1 MIFSPTSHVLDA
13 GPCCHEPRLQTQIKP
28 DKPPNADAVALYW
41 KEFTMTKFDQAWVDA
56 ETAKREWMTE
66 NSLYKEEEEHASCG
80 VGLVVSI
87 DGKPSRKVVE
97 NGIAALKAIWHRGAV
112 DADGKTGDGA
122 GIHVQIPVEF
132 FYDQIRR
139 TGHEPDMTK
148 MIAVGQVFLPR
159 TDYGAQETCRTI
171 VESEVLRMGYYIYG
185 WRHVPVDVA
194 CLGEK
199 ANATRPEIEQ
209 ILISNSKGVD
219 EETFERELYVIRRRI
234 EKAAT
239 AAGVQGLYLCSLSCR
254 SIIYKGMMLAEQ
266 VAEFYPDLMDE
277 RFESAF
283 ALYHQRY
290 STNTFP
296 QWWLA
301 QPFRMLAHNGEINTL
316 KGNLNWMKSH
326 EIRMASGAFGDM
338 AEDIKP
344 IVAQGS
350 SDSAALDS
358 VFEVLVRAGRS
369 APMAKTMMV
378 PESWSKQAIELPQSW
393 RDMYSYCNSVLE
405 PWDGPAALAMTDGR
419 WVCAGL
425 DRNGLR
431 PMRYVV
437 TGDGLLIAGS
447 ETGMVPVDEANVVE
461 KGALGPGQLLAVDMQ
476 EGKLYH
482 DTEMKDKLA
491 AAQPFG
497 DWVGKINELDDKLAV
512 VTEKPMFTGAELRK
526 RQIAAGYSIEE
537 LEQILAPMAEDAKE
551 ALASM
556 GDDTPSA
563 VLSEKY
569 RPLSHFFRQA
579 FSQVTNPPIDSLREF
594 RVMSLKTRFGN
605 LKNVLDEDS
614 SQTEILV
621 LDSPFV
627 GNAQF
632 DELIANFNAPLAEI
646 DCTFDAG
653 AGPDDLRKGLTRIR
667 AEAEDAVRSG
677 AGHIILTDQ
686 HQSIDR
692 VAMPMILATS
702 AVHSWLTRKG
712 LRTFCSLNVR
722 SAECVDP
729 HYFAVLI
736 GCGATVVNAYLAE
749 DSLADRIERGLL
761 ECTLT
766 EAIQRYRNAIDQG
779 LLKIMAKMG
788 ISVISSYRGGLNFE
802 AVGLSRAMVAEYFP
816 GMQSRISGIGTT
828 GIQRKSESVHAKG
841 WRGGSDVLPIGGF
854 YKARRSGEKH
864 AWEAQTMHM
873 LQAACNTAN
882 YEMWK
887 QFSAAM
893 RANPPIHLR
902 DLLDIKEMGK
912 AIPIEEVESITS
924 IRKRFVTPGMSLGA
938 LSPEA
943 HKTLNVAMNRI
954 GAKSDSGE
962 GGEDPAHFVPEANGD
977 NPSAK
982 IKQVASGRFGVTA
995 EYLNHCEELEIKVA
1009 QGAKPGEGG
1018 QLPGMKVTDLI
1029 ARLRH
1034 STKGVTLISPPP
1046 HHDIYSIEDL
1056 AQLIYDLKQINP
1068 RCKVTVKLVASSGVG
1083 TIAAGVAKA
1092 KADVI
1097 LISGHNGGTGASPA
1111 TSIKYAGLPW
1121 EMGLTEAHQVLAM
1134 NNLRERVTLRTD
1146 GGLRTGRDIVMAAM
1160 MGAEEYGIGT
1170 AALIAM
1176 GCIMVRQCQSNT
1188 CPVGVCTQDEELR
1201 DKFTGNADKV
1211 VNLITFYAT
1220 EVREILASIGARSM
1234 DDVIGRADL
1243 LSQVSR
1249 GSAHLDDLDLNP
1261 LLITVD
1267 GADRIVY
1274 DRNKARNFVPDT
1286 LDAEIVKDAA
1296 RFLND
1301 GEKMQLQYAV
1311 QNTLR
1316 TIGTRTSS
1324 HIVQNFGMNNTLQAD
1339 HLTVKLS
1346 GSAGQSLGAFA
1357 APGLKLE
1364 VSGDANDY
1372 VGKGLSG
1379 GTIVVRP
1386 PMNSPLVAADNT
1398 IIGNTVLYGATAG
1411 YLFAAGRAGER
1422 FGVRNSGAKVV
1433 IEGCGACGC
1442 EYMTGGVAVIL
1453 GSIGANFGAGMTGGM
1468 AYLYDPD
1475 GVADS
1480 RMNHETLA
1488 TCPIGDAHWEGQL
1501 KELIERHLAETG
1513 SVKAADILQHWDV
1526 ELANFV
1532 QICPKEMLAHLPA
1545 PLGVEDKAVPAE

>member
-1 MIFSPTSHVLDA
+1 
-13 GPCCHEPRLQTQIKP
+13 
-28 DKPPNADAVALYW
+28 
-41 KEFTMTKFDQAWVDA
+41 MTKYDADWVHA
-56 ETAKREWMTE
+56 EEAKRKWMSE
-66 NSLYKEEEEHASCG
+66 NGLYHESDEHSSCG
-80 VGLVVSI
+80 VGLVVNL
-87 DGKPSRKVVE
+87 DGKPSRRVVE
-97 NGIAALKAIWHRGAV
+97 AGITALKAIWHRGAV

-122 GIHVQIPVEF
+122 GIHVQIPVPF
-132 FYDQIRR
+132 FYDQVLR
-139 TGHEPDMTK
+139 TGHTPRKNEM
-148 MIAVGQVFLPR
+148 MAVGQVFLPR
-159 TDYGAQETCRTI
+159 TDFGAQEACRTI
-171 VESEVLRMGYYIYG
+171 VETEVLRMGHYIYG
-185 WRHVPVDVA
+185 WRHVPVNVE

-209 ILISNSKGVD
+209 IIISNAKGVD

-234 EKAAT
+234 EKAAA
-239 AAGVQGLYLCSLSCR
+239 AAGITQLYIASLSCR

-266 VAEFYPDLMDE
+266 VSEFYPDLQDE

-283 ALYHQRY
+283 AIYHQRY

-316 KGNLNWMKSH
+316 KGNVNWMKSH

-344 IVAQGS
+344 IVPNGS
-350 SDSAALDS
+350 SDSAALDA
-358 VFEVLVRAGRS
+358 VFEVLVRAGRN
-369 APMAKTMMV
+369 APMAKTMLV
-378 PESWSKQAIELPQSW
+378 PESWSKQAVELPQAW
-393 RDMYSYCNSVLE
+393 RDMYSYCNSVME

-419 WVCAGL
+419 WVCGGL

-437 TGDGLLIAGS
+437 TGDGMLIAGS
-447 ETGMVPVDEANVVE
+447 EIGMVPTDEATARE
-461 KGALGPGQLLAVDMQ
+461 KGALGPGQMIAVDMKD
-476 EGKLYH
+476 GKLYH
-482 DTEMKDKLA
+482 DVEIKDRLA

-497 DWVGKINELDDKLAV
+497 EWVGKITELDEPLAAV
-512 VTEKPMFTGAELRK
+512 SEKPLFEGAELRR
-526 RQIAAGYSIEE
+526 RQIAAGYTVEE

-551 ALASM
+551 TLASM

-563 VLSEKY
+563 VLSKKY
-569 RPLSHFFRQA
+569 RPLSHYFRQN

-632 DELIANFNAPLAEI
+632 DELKNHFNAPCTEI
-646 DCTFDAG
+646 DCTFAAG
-653 AGPDDLRKGLTRIR
+653 EGALREGLARIR

-677 AGHIILTDQ
+677 SGHLILTDE
-686 HQSIDR
+686 HSGPGR

-702 AVHSWLTRKG
+702 AVHSHLTRKG

-722 SAECVDP
+722 SAECIDP

-736 GCGATVVNAYLAE
+736 GAGATIVNAYLAE
-749 DSLADRIERGLL
+749 DSLADRINRGLL
-761 ECTLT
+761 DMTLT
-766 EAIQRYRNAIDQG
+766 EAVARYREAIDQG
-779 LLKIMAKMG
+779 LLKIMSKMG

-802 AVGLSRAMVAEYFP
+802 AVGLSRAMCAEYFP
-816 GMQSRISGIGTT
+816 GMISRISGIGVS
-828 GIQRKSESVHAKG
+828 GIQHKAEQIHALAFE
-841 WRGGSDVLPIGGF
+841 RGQDVLPIGGF
-854 YKARRSGEKH
+854 YKARKSGETH
-864 AWEAQTMHM
+864 AWGAQTMHLM
-873 LQAACNTAN
+873 QAACDRAS

-887 QFSAAM
+887 QYSNAM
-893 RANPPIHLR
+893 QSNPPIHLR
-902 DLLDIKEMGK
+902 DLLAIKPLGK
-912 AIPIEEVESITS
+912 ALPIEEVESITS

-962 GGEDPAHFVPEANGD
+962 GGEDPAHFVPEPNGD

-1092 KADVI
+1092 EADVI

-1134 NNLRERVTLRTD
+1134 NNLRERITLRTD

-1160 MGAEEYGIGT
+1160 LGAEEYGIGT

-1188 CPVGVCTQDEELR
+1188 CPVGVCTQDESLR
-1201 DKFTGNADKV
+1201 AKFTGNADKV
-1211 VNLITFYAT
+1211 VNLITFYAQ
-1220 EVREILASIGARSM
+1220 EVREILAEIGARSL
-1234 DDVIGRADL
+1234 DEVIGRADL

-1249 GSAHLDDLDLNP
+1249 GSDHLDDLDLNP
-1261 LLITVD
+1261 LLIRVD
-1267 GADRIVY
+1267 GSDDIVY
-1274 DRNKARNFVPDT
+1274 DRNKPRNEVRDT
-1286 LDAEIVKDAA
+1286 LDAEIVRDAQ
-1296 RFLND
+1296 RFLED
-1301 GEKMQLQYAV
+1301 GEKMQLSYAV
-1311 QNTLR
+1311 MNTHR
-1316 TIGTRTSS
+1316 TVGTRVSS
-1324 HIVQNFGMNNTLQAD
+1324 HIVQKFGMRNALQPN
-1339 HLTVKLS
+1339 HLHVKLT

-1357 APGLKLE
+1357 APGLKIE

-1379 GTIVVRP
+1379 GLIVVRP
-1386 PMNSPLVAADNT
+1386 PLVSPLTAAENT
-1398 IIGNTVLYGATAG
+1398 IIGNTVLYGATDG
-1411 YLFAAGRAGER
+1411 HLFAAGRAGER
-1422 FGVRNSGAKVV
+1422 FAVRNSGAKVV
-1433 IEGCGACGC
+1433 IEGCGSNGC

-1453 GSIGANFGAGMTGGM
+1453 GGIGANFGAGMTGGM
-1468 AYLYDPD
+1468 AYIYDPE
-1475 GVADS
+1475 GTA
-1480 RMNHETLA
+1480 RQMMNMESLV
-1488 TCPIGDAHWEGQL
+1488 TCPVSVTAWEDQL
-1501 KELIERHLAETG
+1501 KGLIQRHVEETASRKG
-1513 SVKAADILQHWDV
+1513 KDILQNWDL
-1526 ELANFV
+1526 EKDNFV
-1532 QICPKEMLAHLPA
+1532 QVCPKEMLDKISH
-1545 PLGVEDKAVPAE
+1545 PLGIEGDLAVPAE

>member
-1 MIFSPTSHVLDA
+1 M
-13 GPCCHEPRLQTQIKP
+13 TQY
-28 DKPPNADAVALYW
+28 DENWVA
-41 KEFTMTKFDQAWVDA
+41 A
-56 ETAKREWMTE
+56 EEAKRQWMAE
-66 NSLYKEEEEHASCG
+66 NSLYRSEDEHASCG

-97 NGIAALKAIWHRGAV
+97 NGIKALKAVWHRGAV

-122 GIHVQIPVEF
+122 GIHVQIPVPF

-139 TGHEPDMTK
+139 TGHEPRKDEL
-148 MIAVGQVFLPR
+148 IAVGQVFLPR
-159 TDYGAQETCRTI
+159 TDFGAQERCRTI
-171 VESEVLRMGYYIYG
+171 VETEVLRMGYYIYG
-185 WRHVPVDVA
+185 WRHVPVEVD
-194 CLGEK
+194 CLGDK

-234 EKAAT
+234 EKAAS
-239 AAGVQGLYLCSLSCR
+239 AAGISGLYLASLSCR

-266 VAEFYPDLMDE
+266 VAVFYPDLMDT

-316 KGNLNWMKSH
+316 KGNVNWMKSH

-344 IVAQGS
+344 IIPGGS
-350 SDSAALDS
+350 SDSAALDA
-358 VFEVLVRAGRS
+358 VFEVLVRAGRN
-369 APMAKTMMV
+369 APMAKTMLV
-378 PESWSKQAIELPQSW
+378 PESWSKQAKELPQAW
-393 RDMYSYCNSVLE
+393 LDMYSYCNSVME

-431 PMRYVV
+431 PMRYVI

-447 ETGMVPVDEANVVE
+447 EIGMVPTDESTVRE
-461 KGALGPGQLLAVDMQ
+461 KGALGPGQLLAVDMA

-482 DTEMKDKLA
+482 DTAIKDKLA
-491 AAQPFG
+491 ASQPFG
-497 DWVGKINELDDKLAV
+497 EWVGKINELDEALSKV
-512 VTEKPMFTGAELRK
+512 EEKPIFTGDELRI
-526 RQIAAGYSIEE
+526 RQIAAGYTIEE
-537 LEQILAPMAEDAKE
+537 LEQILAPMVEDAKE
-551 ALASM
+551 SLASM

-563 VLSEKY
+563 VLSKKY
-569 RPLSHFFRQA
+569 RPLSHYFRQN

-605 LKNVLDEDS
+605 LKNVLDENG
-614 SQTEILV
+614 SQTEIFV

-627 GNAQF
+627 ANAQWA
-632 DELIANFNAPLAEI
+632 EMVKQFNADMVEI
-646 DCTFDAG
+646 DCTFPANGG
-653 AGPDDLRKGLTRIR
+653 ANALQVGLERIR
-667 AEAEDAVRSG
+667 SEAEDAVRSG
-677 AGHIILTDQ
+677 AGHIVLTD
-686 HQSIDR
+686 HMSNADR
-692 VAMPMILATS
+692 AAMPMILATS
-702 AVHSWLTRKG
+702 AVHSHLTRRG

-722 SAECVDP
+722 SAECIDP

-749 DSLADRIERGLL
+749 DSIADRIQRGLL
-761 ECTLT
+761 QGPLT
-766 EAIQRYRNAIDQG
+766 EAVRRYREAIDQG

-788 ISVISSYRGGLNFE
+788 ISVVSSYRGGLNFE
-802 AVGLSRAMVAEYFP
+802 AVGLSRAMCAEYFP
-816 GMQSRISGIGTT
+816 GLMSRISGIGLI
-828 GIQRKSESVHAKG
+828 GIQKKAVDIHTKG
-841 WRGGSDVLPIGGF
+841 WTSGGVMPIGGF
-854 YKARRSGEKH
+854 YKSRKSGETH

-873 LQAACNTAN
+873 MQAACNKAS
-882 YEMWK
+882 YDLWK
-887 QFSAAM
+887 QYSQRM
-893 RANPPIHLR
+893 QANPPIHLR
-902 DLLDIKEMGK
+902 DLLAIKPLAK
-912 AIPIEEVESITS
+912 AIPLEEVESITS

-962 GGEDPAHFVPEANGD
+962 GGEDPAHFHPEPNGD

-995 EYLNHCEELEIKVA
+995 EYLNQCEELEIKVA

-1068 RCKVTVKLVASSGVG
+1068 RCKVTVKLVAASGVG

-1092 KADVI
+1092 EADVI

-1111 TSIKYAGLPW
+1111 TSIKFAGLPW

-1134 NNLRERVTLRTD
+1134 NNLRDRITLRTD

-1188 CPVGVCTQDEELR
+1188 CPVGVCTQDQALR
-1201 DKFTGNADKV
+1201 DQFTGNADKV
-1211 VNLITFYAT
+1211 VNLITFYAQ
-1220 EVREILASIGARSM
+1220 EVREILASIGARSL
-1234 DDVIGRADL
+1234 DEVIGRADL

-1249 GSAHLDDLDLNP
+1249 GSDHLDDLDLNP

-1267 GADRIVY
+1267 GAHKIKYNRDR
-1274 DRNKARNFVPDT
+1274 DRNAVPDT
-1286 LDAEIVKDAA
+1286 LDAEIVRDAA

-1301 GEKMQLQYAV
+1301 GEKMQLSYAV
-1311 QNTLR
+1311 QNTHR
-1316 TIGTRTSS
+1316 TVGTRTSS
-1324 HIVQNFGMNNTLQAD
+1324 HIVRNFGMRNSLQPD
-1339 HLTVKLS
+1339 HLTVKLT

-1357 APGLKLE
+1357 APGLKIE

-1379 GTIVVRP
+1379 GMIVVRP
-1386 PMNSPLVAADNT
+1386 PMVSPLVAAENT
-1398 IIGNTVLYGATAG
+1398 IIGNTVLYGATDG
-1411 YLFAAGRAGER
+1411 HLFAAGRAGER
-1422 FGVRNSGAKVV
+1422 FAVRNSGAKVV
-1433 IEGCGACGC
+1433 VEGCGSNGC

-1468 AYLYDPD
+1468 AYLYDPQGQSGD
-1475 GVADS
+1475 M
-1480 RMNHETLA
+1480 MNMESIITV
-1488 TCPIGDAHWEGQL
+1488 PVSVAHWENQL
-1501 KELIERHLAETG
+1501 KSLIETHVAETG
-1513 SVKAADILQHWDV
+1513 SQLATEILRDWDR
-1526 ELANFV
+1526 EKSNFV
-1532 QICPKEMLAHLPA
+1532 QVCPIEML
-1545 PLGVEDKAVPAE
+1545 DKLEHPVTLEQDAVPAE

>member
-1 MIFSPTSHVLDA
+1 MD
-13 GPCCHEPRLQTQIKP
+13 
-28 DKPPNADAVALYW
+28 W
-41 KEFTMTKFDQAWVDA
+41 QAREEARRAWMA
-56 ETAKREWMTE
+56 EH
-66 NSLYKEEEEHASCG
+66 SLYRTEDEHSSCG
-80 VGLVVSI
+80 VGLVVNI
-87 DGKPSRKVVE
+87 DGKASRKVVE
-97 NGIAALKAIWHRGAV
+97 AGISALKAVWHRGAV

-122 GIHVQIPVEF
+122 GIHVQIPVRF
-132 FYDQIRR
+132 FYDQVRR
-139 TGHEPDMTK
+139 TGHEPDQNK
-148 MIAVGQVFLPR
+148 LIAVGQAFLPR
-159 TDYGAQETCRTI
+159 TNFAQQEACRTI
-171 VESEVLRMGYYIYG
+171 VESEVLRMGHYIYG
-185 WRHVPVDVA
+185 WRHVPVNTSV
-194 CLGEK
+194 LGEK

-209 ILISNSKGVD
+209 ILIRCEKD
-219 EETFERELYVIRRRI
+219 IDQEQFERELYIIRRRI
-234 EKAAT
+234 EKAAI
-239 AAGVQGLYLCSLSCR
+239 AAQIAGLYFASLSCR

-266 VAEFYPDLMDE
+266 VAEFYPDLKDD

-283 ALYHQRY
+283 AIYHQRY

-316 KGNLNWMKSH
+316 KGNSNWMKSH
-326 EIRMASGAFGDM
+326 EIRMASNTFGDR

-344 IVAQGS
+344 IIPAGS
-350 SDSAALDS
+350 SDSAALDA
-358 VFEVLVRAGRS
+358 VFEVMVRSGRS
-369 APMAKTMMV
+369 APMTKTMLV
-378 PESWSKQAIELPQSW
+378 PEAWSKATTDMPKAW
-393 RDMYSYCNSVLE
+393 ADMYAYCNAVME

-419 WVCAGL
+419 WVCGGL

-437 TGDGLLIAGS
+437 TSDNLLIA
-447 ETGMVPVDEANVVE
+447 VNEADVRE
-461 KGALGPGQLLAVDMQ
+461 KGALGPGQMIAVDMKD
-476 EGKLYH
+476 GRLYH
-482 DTEMKDKLA
+482 DRAIKDRLA
-491 AAQPFG
+491 NSQPFG
-497 DWVGKINELDDKLAV
+497 EWIEKVVQLNDIMRDLPEKLSFSG
-512 VTEKPMFTGAELRK
+512 EELRR
-526 RQIAAGYSIEE
+526 RQIAAGYTVEEIETM
-537 LEQILAPMAEDAKE
+537 LAPMAEDGKE

-556 GDDTPSA
+556 GDDTPPA
-563 VLSEKY
+563 VLSGQY
-569 RPLSHFFRQA
+569 RPMSHFFRQN
-579 FSQVTNPPIDSLREF
+579 FSQVTNPPIDSLRET

-605 LKNVLDEDS
+605 LKNVLDES
-614 SQTEILV
+614 SAQAEILV
-621 LDSPFV
+621 LESPFV
-627 GNAQF
+627 
-632 DELIANFNAPLAEI
+632 ANNEFGEMTRMFGDAVTQI
-646 DCTFDAG
+646 DCTFADG
-653 AGPDDLRKGLTRIR
+653 AGPEAMGEALARIR

-677 AGHIILTDQ
+677 AGHLVLTDER
-686 HQSIDR
+686 IGPDR
-692 VAMPMILATS
+692 IGLPMILATS

-722 SAECVDP
+722 SAECIDP

-736 GCGATVVNAYLAE
+736 GCGATTVNPYLAQDTIAE
-749 DSLADRIERGLL
+749 RIERGLL
-761 ECTLT
+761 TGSL
-766 EAIQRYRNAIDQG
+766 IDNMRNYRDAIDAG

-788 ISVISSYRGGLNFE
+788 ISVLSSYRGGLNFE

-816 GMQSRISGIGTT
+816 GMQSRISGIGLH
-828 GIQRKSESVHAKG
+828 GLQAKLEDVHQKG
-841 WRGGSDVLPIGGF
+841 FHSPVAELLPVGGF

-864 AWEAQTMHM
+864 AWEANTMRL
-873 LQAACNTAN
+873 LQLACEKAS
-882 YEMWK
+882 YDVWK
-887 QFSAAM
+887 QFTATM

-902 DLLDIKEMGK
+902 DLLDIKALGK
-912 AIPIEEVESITS
+912 PVPLEEVESITS

-943 HKTLNVAMNRI
+943 HMTLNIAMNRI

-962 GGEDPAHFVPEANGD
+962 GGEDPAHSHPLPNGD
-977 NPSAK
+977 NPCAK

-995 EYLNHCEELEIKVA
+995 EYLNACEELEIKVA

-1068 RCKVTVKLVASSGVG
+1068 RAKITVKLVASSGVG

-1092 KADVI
+1092 KADII

-1111 TSIKYAGLPW
+1111 TSIKFAGLPW

-1134 NNLRERVTLRTD
+1134 NRLRDRITLRTD

-1188 CPVGVCTQDEELR
+1188 CPVGVCTQDEKLR
-1201 DKFTGNADKV
+1201 AMFTGSADKV

-1234 DDVIGRADL
+1234 DEIIGRADL
-1243 LSQVSR
+1243 LTQVSR
-1249 GSAHLDDLDLNP
+1249 GDKSLDDLDLNP

-1267 GADRIVY
+1267 GSEKIVY
-1274 DRNKARNFVPDT
+1274 DRSKPRNAVPDT
-1286 LDAEIVKDAA
+1286 LDAEIIRDAE
-1296 RFLND
+1296 RFFTD
-1301 GEKMQLQYAV
+1301 GEKMQLSYAV
-1311 QNTLR
+1311 RNTLR

-1324 HIVQNFGMNNTLQAD
+1324 MIVQKFGMKNKLQPD
-1339 HLTVKLS
+1339 HLTVRLT

-1386 PMNSPLVAADNT
+1386 PMNSPLVADQNT
-1398 IIGNTVLYGATAG
+1398 IIGNTVLYGATDG
-1411 YLFAAGRAGER
+1411 HLFACGRAGER
-1422 FGVRNSGAKVV
+1422 FAVRNSGAKVV
-1433 IEGCGACGC
+1433 IEGCGSNGC

-1453 GSIGANFGAGMTGGM
+1453 GRIGANFGAGMTGGM
-1468 AYLYDPD
+1468 AYLYDPE
-1475 GVADS
+1475 GVARDYI
-1480 RMNHETLA
+1480 NAETLIL
-1488 TCPIGDAHWEGQL
+1488 CPVTQPHWETQL
-1501 KELIERHLAETG
+1501 KDLVERHYKETRSRRAEE
-1513 SVKAADILQHWDV
+1513 ILQNWD
-1526 ELANFV
+1526 EEKANFIQV
-1532 QICPKEMLAHLPA
+1532 CPKEMLPHLKHPIA
-1545 PLGVEDKAVPAE
+1545 EVENLTAVPAE

>member
-1 MIFSPTSHVLDA
+1 
-13 GPCCHEPRLQTQIKP
+13 
-28 DKPPNADAVALYW
+28 
-41 KEFTMTKFDQAWVDA
+41 MTKYDDAWVAREEAKRAMMA
-56 ETAKREWMTE
+56 ETG
-66 NSLYKEEEEHASCG
+66 LYAPEEEHSSCG
-80 VGLVVSI
+80 VGLVVNI
-87 DGKPSRKVVE
+87 DGTRSRSVVE
-97 NGIAALKAIWHRGAV
+97 NGIKALKAIWHRGAV

-122 GIHVQIPVEF
+122 GIHVQIPANF
-132 FYDQIRR
+132 FYDQVRR
-139 TGHEPDMTK
+139 TGHHPKTDELL
-148 MIAVGQVFLPR
+148 AVGQVFLPR
-159 TDYGAQETCRTI
+159 TDFGAQEICRTI
-171 VESEVLRMGYYIYG
+171 VETEVLRMGYYIYG
-185 WRHVPVDVA
+185 WRHVPVDISM
-194 CLGEK
+194 LGEK

-219 EETFERELYVIRRRI
+219 EDTFERELYVIRRRI
-234 EKAAT
+234 EKAAI
-239 AAGVQGLYLCSLSCR
+239 AAQVPTLYIASMSCR

-266 VAEFYPDLMDE
+266 VAEFYPDLQDD

-283 ALYHQRY
+283 AIYHQRY

-316 KGNLNWMKSH
+316 KGNMNWMKSH
-326 EIRMASGAFGDM
+326 EIRMASSAFGDM

-344 IVAQGS
+344 IVAAGS

-369 APMAKTMMV
+369 APMAKTMLV
-378 PESWSKQAIELPQSW
+378 PESWSKQAVELPQPW
-393 RDMYSYCNSVLE
+393 RDMYSYCNSVME

-437 TGDGLLIAGS
+437 TGDGMLIAGS
-447 ETGMVPVDEANVVE
+447 EAGMVPLDEANVVE
-461 KGALGPGQLLAVDMQ
+461 KGALGPGQMIGVHMKKGILLHDQ
-476 EGKLYH
+476 EL
-482 DTEMKDKLA
+482 KDKMSA
-491 AAQPFG
+491 ALPFG
-497 DWVGKINELDDKLAV
+497 EWVGKIVELDEPLAAVEEAPLFEGNEL
-512 VTEKPMFTGAELRK
+512 RR
-526 RQIAAGYSIEE
+526 RQVAAGYSIEE
-537 LEQILAPMAEDAKE
+537 LEQILAPMAEDGKE
-551 ALASM
+551 TLASM

-563 VLSEKY
+563 VLSKQY
-569 RPLSHFFRQA
+569 RPLSHFFRQN

-632 DELIANFNAPLAEI
+632 DELFKHFNADVVTI
-646 DCTFDAG
+646 DCTFPSG
-653 AGPDDLRKGLTRIR
+653 GDLNAELARIR

-677 AGHIILTDQ
+677 AGHIVLTD
-686 HQSIDR
+686 HMSADGK

-702 AVHSWLTRKG
+702 AAHSHLTRNG

-749 DSLADRIERGLL
+749 DSLNDRIQRGLL
-761 ECTLT
+761 DVTLT
-766 EAIQRYRNAIDQG
+766 QAIQRYREAIDQG

-802 AVGLSRAMVAEYFP
+802 AVGLSRAMCAEYFP
-816 GMQSRISGIGTT
+816 GMTSRISGIGVT
-828 GIQRKSESVHAKG
+828 GIQRKAEEVHAKG
-841 WRGGSDVLPIGGF
+841 WRGDDVVMPIGGF
-854 YKARRSGEKH
+854 YKARQSGETH
-864 AWEAQTMHM
+864 AWEASSMHM
-873 LQAACNTAN
+873 MQMACNRAS
-882 YEMWK
+882 YDMWK
-887 QFSAAM
+887 QYSAKM
-893 RANPPIHLR
+893 QSNPPIHLR
-902 DLLDIKEMGK
+902 DLLDIKPLGK
-912 AIPIEEVESITS
+912 AIALEEVESITA

-962 GGEDPAHFVPEANGD
+962 GGEDPAHFVPEPNGD

-995 EYLNHCEELEIKVA
+995 EYLNQCEELEIKVA

-1092 KADVI
+1092 KADII

-1121 EMGLTEAHQVLAM
+1121 EMGLTEAHQVLSM
-1134 NNLRERVTLRTD
+1134 NNLRDRVTLRTD

-1160 MGAEEYGIGT
+1160 LGAEEYGIGT

-1188 CPVGVCTQDEELR
+1188 CPVGVCTQDESLR
-1201 DKFTGNADKV
+1201 EKFTGNADKV

-1220 EVREILASIGARSM
+1220 EVREILASIGARSL
-1234 DDVIGRADL
+1234 DEVVGRADL
-1243 LSQVSR
+1243 LTQVSR

-1267 GADRIVY
+1267 GARETVY
-1274 DRNKARNFVPDT
+1274 DRNKPRNVVPDT
-1286 LDAEIVKDAA
+1286 LDAQIVQDAH
-1296 RFLND
+1296 RFLED
-1301 GEKMQLQYAV
+1301 GEKMQLGYAV
-1311 QNTLR
+1311 QNTHR
-1316 TIGTRTSS
+1316 TVGTRISS
-1324 HIVQNFGMNNTLQAD
+1324 HIVKRFGMRNSLQPN
-1339 HLTVKLS
+1339 HLTVKLT

-1386 PMNSPLVAADNT
+1386 PMASPIVAAENT
-1398 IIGNTVLYGATAG
+1398 IIGNTVLYGATDG

-1422 FGVRNSGAKVV
+1422 FAVRNSGAKVV
-1433 IEGCGACGC
+1433 IEGCGSNGC

-1453 GSIGANFGAGMTGGM
+1453 GSIGANFAAGMTGGM
-1468 AYLYDPD
+1468 AYLYDPE
-1475 GVADS
+1475 GAAMS
-1480 RMNHETLA
+1480 LMNKETVVTCPVTHAHWLGELETL
-1488 TCPIGDAHWEGQL
+1488 
-1501 KELIERHLAETG
+1501 IEQHLAETG
-1513 SVKAADILQHWDV
+1513 SRKAAEIMQHWDS
-1526 ELANFV
+1526 EKHNFL
-1532 QICPKEMLAHLPA
+1532 QICPKEMLPHLQA
-1545 PLGVEDKAVPAE
+1545 PLSDEETAVPAE

>member
-1 MIFSPTSHVLDA
+1 MTTFD
-13 GPCCHEPRLQTQIKP
+13 E
-28 DKPPNADAVALYW
+28 NWVA
-41 KEFTMTKFDQAWVDA
+41 A
-56 ETAKREWMTE
+56 EEAKRKWMAE
-66 NSLYKEEEEHASCG
+66 NSLFREEDEKSSCG

-87 DGKPSRKVVE
+87 DGKKSRKVVE
-97 NGIAALKAIWHRGAV
+97 AGIQALKAIWHRGAV

-122 GIHVQIPVEF
+122 GIHVQIPVPF
-132 FYDQIRR
+132 FYDQIKR
-139 TGHEPDMTK
+139 TGHEPRTDELM
-148 MIAVGQVFLPR
+148 AVGQVFLPR
-159 TDYGAQETCRTI
+159 TDFGAQEACRTI
-171 VESEVLRMGYYIYG
+171 VETEVLRMGYYIYG
-185 WRHVPVDVA
+185 WRHVPVDIT

-234 EKAAT
+234 EKAA
-239 AAGVQGLYLCSLSCR
+239 AAAQVNGLYIASLSCR
-254 SIIYKGMMLAEQ
+254 SVIYKGMMLAEQ
-266 VAEFYPDLMDE
+266 VAVFYPDLMDE

-283 ALYHQRY
+283 AIYHQRY

-301 QPFRMLAHNGEINTL
+301 QPFRMLAHNGEINTI
-316 KGNLNWMKSH
+316 KGNINWMKSH
-326 EIRMASGAFGDM
+326 EIRMASSTFGDM

-344 IVAQGS
+344 IIPGGS
-350 SDSAALDS
+350 SDSAALDA
-358 VFEVLVRAGRS
+358 VFEVLVRAGRN
-369 APMAKTMMV
+369 APMAKTMLV
-378 PESWSKQAIELPQSW
+378 PEAWSQQAIELPQAW
-393 RDMYSYCNSVLE
+393 RDMYSYCNGVME

-447 ETGMVPVDEANVVE
+447 EAGMVPSNEATVRE
-461 KGALGPGQLLAVDMQ
+461 KGALGPGQLLAVDMAS
-476 EGKLYH
+476 GKLYH
-482 DTEMKDKLA
+482 DTEIKDKLA
-491 AAQPFG
+491 ASQPFG
-497 DWVGKINELDDKLAV
+497 EWVGKITDLDQPLSA
-512 VTEKPMFTGAELRK
+512 VTEKALYTGGELRK
-526 RQIAAGYSIEE
+526 RQIAAGYSIED
-537 LEQILAPMAEDAKE
+537 LETVLSPMAEDAKE

-563 VLSEKY
+563 VLSNKY
-569 RPLSHFFRQA
+569 RPLSHFFRQN

-605 LKNVLDEDS
+605 LKNVLDES
-614 SQTEILV
+614 SAQTEILV
-621 LDSPFV
+621 LDTPFV

-632 DELIANFNAPLAEI
+632 EELMTHFNADMVEI
-646 DCTFDAG
+646 DCTFPVGGDDGDA
-653 AGPDDLRKGLTRIR
+653 LHKGLERIR

-677 AGHIILTDQ
+677 GGHIVLTDH
-686 HQSIDR
+686 HQGPDK

-702 AVHSWLTRKG
+702 AVHSWLTKKG
-712 LRTFCSLNVR
+712 LRTFCSLGVR
-722 SAECVDP
+722 SAECIDP

-736 GCGATVVNAYLAE
+736 GVGATIVNPYLAE
-749 DSLADRIERGLL
+749 DSLADRIDRGLL
-761 ECTLT
+761 DGTLT
-766 EAIQRYRNAIDQG
+766 ENMARYREAIDQG
-779 LLKIMAKMG
+779 LLKIMSKMG
-788 ISVISSYRGGLNFE
+788 ISVVSSYRGGLNFE

-816 GMQSRISGIGTT
+816 GMTSRISGIGVS
-828 GIQRKSESVHAKG
+828 GIQKKVEAVHQQG
-841 WRGGSDVLPIGGF
+841 WLGGQDVLPIGGF
-854 YKARRSGEKH
+854 YKSRKSGETH

-873 LQAACNTAN
+873 MQAACNRAS
-882 YEMWK
+882 YELWK
-887 QFSAAM
+887 QYSARM
-893 RANPPIHLR
+893 QANPPIHLR
-902 DLLDIKEMGK
+902 DLLAIKPLGTPV
-912 AIPIEEVESITS
+912 PIEEVESITS

-962 GGEDPAHFVPEANGD
+962 GGEDPAHFVPEPNGD

-995 EYLNHCEELEIKVA
+995 EYLNQCEELEIKVA

-1068 RCKVTVKLVASSGVG
+1068 GVKVTVKLVASSGVG

-1092 KADVI
+1092 KADII
-1097 LISGHNGGTGASPA
+1097 LISGHNGGTGASPG
-1111 TSIKYAGLPW
+1111 TSIKFAGLPW

-1188 CPVGVCTQDEELR
+1188 CPVGVCTQDDSLR
-1201 DKFTGNADKV
+1201 AKFTGNADKV

-1220 EVREILASIGARSM
+1220 EVREILASIGARSL
-1234 DDVIGRADL
+1234 DEVIGRADL

-1249 GSAHLDDLDLNP
+1249 GAEHLDDLDLNP

-1267 GADRIVY
+1267 GAHAIVY
-1274 DRNKARNFVPDT
+1274 NRDKPRNAVPDT
-1286 LDAEIVKDAA
+1286 LDAEIVRDAA
-1296 RFLND
+1296 RFLKD
-1301 GEKMQLQYAV
+1301 GEKMQLSYAV
-1311 QNTLR
+1311 QNTHR
-1316 TIGTRTSS
+1316 TVGTRTSS
-1324 HIVQNFGMNNTLQAD
+1324 HIVRKFGMRNALQPD
-1339 HLTVKLS
+1339 HLTVKLT

-1357 APGLKLE
+1357 APGLKIE
-1364 VSGDANDY
+1364 VAGEANDY

-1379 GTIVVRP
+1379 GTVVVHP
-1386 PMNSPLVAADNT
+1386 PMSSPLVASENT
-1398 IIGNTVLYGATAG
+1398 IIGNTVLYGATDG

-1422 FGVRNSGAKVV
+1422 FAVRNSGAKVV
-1433 IEGCGACGC
+1433 IEGCGSNGC

-1468 AYLYDPD
+1468 AYLYDPE
-1475 GVADS
+1475 AKS
-1480 RMNHETLA
+1480 ASLMNMETLV
-1488 TCPIGDAHWEGQL
+1488 TCPVTVAHWEAQL
-1501 KELIERHLAETG
+1501 KGLIERHAEETG
-1513 SVKAADILQHWDV
+1513 SRKAKDILQHWDV
-1526 ELANFV
+1526 EKANFV
-1532 QICPKEMLAHLPA
+1532 QVCPKEMLVHIPH
-1545 PLGVEDKAVPAE
+1545 PLAIEEAAMPAE

>member
-1 MIFSPTSHVLDA
+1 
-13 GPCCHEPRLQTQIKP
+13 
-28 DKPPNADAVALYW
+28 
-41 KEFTMTKFDQAWVDA
+41 MTKFDANWLKA
-56 ETAKREWMTE
+56 EEAKRKYMAE
-66 NSLYKEEEEHASCG
+66 NGLYSEAEEHASCG

-87 DGKPSRKVVE
+87 NGAPSRKVVQA
-97 NGIAALKAIWHRGAV
+97 GIDALKAVWHRGAV

-122 GIHVQIPVEF
+122 GIHVQIPVPF
-132 FYDQIRR
+132 FYNQIER
-139 TGHEPDMTK
+139 TGHTPRMDELM
-148 MIAVGQVFLPR
+148 AVGQVFLPR
-159 TDYGAQETCRTI
+159 TDFGAQETCRTI
-171 VESEVLRMGYYIYG
+171 VETEVLRMGYYIYG
-185 WRHVPVDVA
+185 WRHVPVNVS

-199 ANATRPEIEQ
+199 ANTTRPEIEQ
-209 ILISNSKGVD
+209 LLVSNSKGVD

-234 EKAAT
+234 EKAAQ
-239 AAGVQGLYLCSLSCR
+239 AAGIHGLYLASLSCR
-254 SIIYKGMMLAEQ
+254 SIIYKGMFLAEDMS
-266 VAEFYPDLMDE
+266 EFYPDLKDE

-316 KGNLNWMKSH
+316 KGNTNWMKSH
-326 EIRMASGAFGDM
+326 EIRMSSDAFGDM

-344 IVAQGS
+344 VIPSGS
-350 SDSAALDS
+350 SDSAALDA
-358 VFEVLVRAGRS
+358 VFEMLVRAGRN
-369 APMAKTMMV
+369 APMAKTMLV
-378 PESWSKQAIELPQSW
+378 PESWSKQAVDLPKSW
-393 RDMYSYCNSVLE
+393 RDMYSYCNSVME

-447 ETGMVPVDEANVVE
+447 EAGMVTVDEANVKE
-461 KGALGPGQLLAVDMQ
+461 KGALGPGQLLAVDIA
-476 EGKLYH
+476 EGRLYH
-482 DTEMKDKLA
+482 DTEMKDMLA
-491 AAQPFG
+491 ASQDFSA
-497 DWVGKINELDDKLAV
+497 WVGKINELDDDLAKAV
-512 VTEKPMFTGAELRK
+512 EKPMFKGAKLRQ
-526 RQIAAGYSIEE
+526 RQIAAGYTIEE
-537 LEQILAPMAEDAKE
+537 LEQILAPMAEDGKE
-551 ALASM
+551 TLASM

-569 RPLSHFFRQA
+569 RPLSHFFRQN

-605 LKNVLDEDS
+605 LKNVLDES
-614 SQTEILV
+614 SAQTEILV

-627 GNAQF
+627 GNVQF
-632 DELIANFNAPLAEI
+632 ERLLENFNAPMVEI
-646 DCTFDAG
+646 DCTFPTGG
-653 AGPDDLRKGLTRIR
+653 APGELQKALNRIR
-667 AEAEDAVRSG
+667 SEAEDAVRSG
-677 AGHIILTDQ
+677 AGHLVLTDQ
-686 HQSIDR
+686 HASETS

-702 AVHSWLTRKG
+702 AAHSWLTRKG
-712 LRTFCSLNVR
+712 LRTFTSLNIR
-722 SAECVDP
+722 SAECIDP

-736 GCGATVVNAYLAE
+736 GCGATMVNAYLAE
-749 DSLADRIERGLL
+749 DSLADRIDRGLL
-761 ECTLT
+761 DCSLT
-766 EAIQRYRNAIDQG
+766 EAVARYRSAIDQG

-802 AVGLSRAMVAEYFP
+802 AVGLSRAMCAEYFP
-816 GMQSRISGIGTT
+816 GMTSRISGIGVV
-828 GIQRKSESVHAKG
+828 GIQRKAESIHASAYTAA
-841 WRGGSDVLPIGGF
+841 SDVLPIGGF

-864 AWEAQTMHM
+864 AWEAQTMHL
-873 LQAACNTAN
+873 LQSACDHGSF
-882 YEMWK
+882 EMWK
-887 QFSAAM
+887 NYSAKLQ
-893 RANPPIHLR
+893 ANPPIHLR
-902 DLLDIKEMGK
+902 DLLAIKPLGA
-912 AIPIEEVESITS
+912 AISVDEVESITS

-962 GGEDPAHFVPEANGD
+962 GGEDPAHFVPEPNGD

-1068 RCKVTVKLVASSGVG
+1068 RCKVTVKLVAASGVG

-1092 KADVI
+1092 DADVI

-1111 TSIKYAGLPW
+1111 TSIKFAGLPW

-1188 CPVGVCTQDEELR
+1188 CPVGVCTQDEALR
-1201 DKFTGNADKV
+1201 DKFTGSADKV
-1211 VNLITFYAT
+1211 VNLITFYAQ
-1220 EVREILASIGARSM
+1220 EVREILAGIGARSM
-1234 DDVIGRADL
+1234 DEVIGRADL

-1267 GADRIVY
+1267 GADEITY
-1274 DRNKARNFVPDT
+1274 DRNKPRNVVPDT
-1286 LDAEIVKDAA
+1286 LDAQIVRDAA
-1296 RFLND
+1296 RFLQD

-1311 QNTLR
+1311 QNTSR
-1316 TIGTRTSS
+1316 SIGTRVSS
-1324 HIVQNFGMNNTLQAD
+1324 HIVTKFGMRNSLQSD
-1339 HLTVKLS
+1339 HLTIKLQ
-1346 GSAGQSLGAFA
+1346 GSAGQALGAFA

-1364 VSGDANDY
+1364 VAGEANDY

-1379 GTIVVRP
+1379 GVIVVRP
-1386 PMNSPLVAADNT
+1386 PQISPLVASENT
-1398 IIGNTVLYGATAG
+1398 IIGNTVLYGATDG
-1411 YLFAAGRAGER
+1411 FLFASGRAGER
-1422 FGVRNSGAKVV
+1422 FAVRNSGAKTV
-1433 IEGCGACGC
+1433 IEGCGSNGC
-1442 EYMTGGVAVIL
+1442 EYMTGGVAVVL

-1468 AYLYDPD
+1468 AYLYDPA
-1475 GVADS
+1475 GKTAPM
-1480 RMNHETLA
+1480 MNMETLV
-1488 TCPIGDAHWEGQL
+1488 TCPVSVAHWQEVL
-1501 KELIERHLAETG
+1501 KALITRHVSETN
-1513 SVKAADILQHWDV
+1513 SVKGADILQRW
-1526 ELANFV
+1526 EEEKRNFV
-1532 QICPKEMLAHLPA
+1532 QVCPKEMLVHLPA
-1545 PLGVEDKAVPAE
+1545 PLEDGQSLSVPAE

>member
-1 MIFSPTSHVLDA
+1 
-13 GPCCHEPRLQTQIKP
+13 
-28 DKPPNADAVALYW
+28 
-41 KEFTMTKFDQAWVDA
+41 MTKFDQNWKAS
-56 ETAKREWMTE
+56 EEAKRAFMSE
-66 NSLYKEEEEHASCG
+66 NSLYRAEDEHSSCG

-87 DGKPSRKVVE
+87 NGKKSRSVVE
-97 NGIAALKAIWHRGAV
+97 AGIDALKAIWHRGAV

-122 GIHVQIPVEF
+122 GIHVQIPIRF
-132 FYDQIRR
+132 FYDQIER
-139 TGHEPDMTK
+139 TGHTPDMDRL
-148 MIAVGQVFLPR
+148 IAVGQVFLPR
-159 TDYGAQETCRTI
+159 SDFGAQETCRTI
-171 VESEVLRMGYYIYG
+171 VETEVLRMGYSIYG
-185 WRHVPVDVA
+185 WRHVPVDVT

-209 ILISNSKGVD
+209 IIISNAKDVD
-219 EETFERELYVIRRRI
+219 EDTFERELYVIRRRI
-234 EKAAT
+234 EKAA
-239 AAGVQGLYLCSLSCR
+239 AAEGINELYIASLSCR

-266 VAEFYPDLMDE
+266 VAVFYPDLMDE
-277 RFESAF
+277 RFISAF
-283 ALYHQRY
+283 AIYHQRY

-316 KGNLNWMKSH
+316 KGNVNWMKSH
-326 EIRMASGAFGDM
+326 EIRMASATFGDM

-344 IVAQGS
+344 IIAGGS
-350 SDSAALDS
+350 SDSAALDA
-358 VFEVLVRAGRS
+358 VFEILVRAGRS
-369 APMAKTMMV
+369 APMAKTMLV
-378 PESWSKQAIELPQSW
+378 PESWSKQAVELPEAW
-393 RDMYSYCNSVLE
+393 RDMYSYCNSVME

-437 TGDGLLIAGS
+437 TGEGLLIAGS
-447 ETGMVPVDEANVVE
+447 EAGMVPIDEANVLE
-461 KGALGPGQLLAVDMQ
+461 KGALGPGQILAVDMKKG
-476 EGKLYH
+476 ELFH
-482 DTEMKDKLA
+482 DTEIKDRLA
-491 AAQPFG
+491 ASQPFG
-497 DWVGKINELDDKLAV
+497 EWVGKINDADAVLAK
-512 VTEKPMFTGAELRK
+512 VTEKPMFTGDELRK

-537 LEQILAPMAEDAKE
+537 LEQILAPMAEDGKE
-551 ALASM
+551 VLASM

-563 VLSEKY
+563 VLSNMY
-569 RPLSHFFRQA
+569 RPLSHYFRQN

-605 LKNVLDEDS
+605 LKNVLDEVS
-614 SQTEILV
+614 TQTEIVV
-621 LDSPFV
+621 LESPFV
-627 GNAQF
+627 GNAQW
-632 DELIANFNAPLAEI
+632 DVLTTQFNAPLAEI
-646 DCTFDAG
+646 DCSFEVG
-653 AGPDDLRKGLTRIR
+653 SGSLSSNLERIR
-667 AEAEDAVRSG
+667 SEAEDAVRSG
-677 AGHIILTDQ
+677 AGHLVLTD
-686 HQSIDR
+686 HYSGPGR

-702 AVHSWLTRKG
+702 AVHSHLTRNG

-749 DSLADRIERGLL
+749 DSLADRIERGLIKGN
-761 ECTLT
+761 LT
-766 EAIQRYRNAIDQG
+766 DAIARYRTAIDQG

-802 AVGLSRAMVAEYFP
+802 AVGLSRAMCAEYFP
-816 GMQSRISGIGTT
+816 GMTSRISGIGVS
-828 GIQRKSESVHAKG
+828 GVQIKVEEVHHRG
-841 WRGGSDVLPIGGF
+841 WVTDLDILPVGGF
-854 YKARRSGEKH
+854 YKARNSGETH
-864 AWEAQTMHM
+864 AWDATSMNL
-873 LQAACNTAN
+873 LQMACNKSSFDL
-882 YEMWK
+882 WK
-887 QFSAAM
+887 QYSAKI
-893 RANPPIHLR
+893 RSNPPIHLR
-902 DLLDIKEMGK
+902 DLLKIKPLGNPV
-912 AIPIEEVESITS
+912 PIEEVESITS

-943 HKTLNVAMNRI
+943 HKILNVAMNRI

-962 GGEDPAHFVPEANGD
+962 GGEDPAHFVAEPNGD

-995 EYLNHCEELEIKVA
+995 EYLNQCEELEIKVA

-1029 ARLRH
+1029 ARLRL

-1111 TSIKYAGLPW
+1111 TSIKHAGLPW

-1134 NNLRERVTLRTD
+1134 NKLRDRVTLRTD
-1146 GGLRTGRDIVMAAM
+1146 GGLRTGRDVIMAAM

-1188 CPVGVCTQDEELR
+1188 CPVGVCTQDEYLR
-1201 DKFTGNADKV
+1201 ARFTGTADKV
-1211 VNLITFYAT
+1211 VNLITFYAQ
-1220 EVREILASIGARSM
+1220 EVREFLAEIGARSL
-1234 DDVIGRADL
+1234 DEIIGRADL
-1243 LSQVSR
+1243 LTQMSR

-1267 GADRIVY
+1267 GASDIVY
-1274 DRNKARNFVPDT
+1274 NRARGRNEVPDT
-1286 LDAEIVKDAA
+1286 LDAEIVRDAA
-1296 RFLND
+1296 RFLAD
-1301 GEKMQLQYAV
+1301 GEKMQLSYSV
-1311 QNTLR
+1311 QNTHR
-1316 TIGTRTSS
+1316 TVGTRTSS
-1324 HIVQNFGMNNTLQAD
+1324 LIVKNFGMNNSLQSD
-1339 HLTVKLS
+1339 HLTVKLQ

-1357 APGLKLE
+1357 VLGLKLE

-1386 PMNSPLVAADNT
+1386 PQISPLTASENT
-1398 IIGNTVLYGATAG
+1398 IIGNTVLYGATKG
-1411 YLFAAGRAGER
+1411 YLLAAGRAGER
-1422 FGVRNSGAKVV
+1422 FAVRNSGAKTV
-1433 IEGCGACGC
+1433 IEGCGSNGC

-1453 GSIGANFGAGMTGGM
+1453 GEIGANFGAGMTGGM

-1475 GVADS
+1475 GNAATL
-1480 RMNHETLA
+1480 MNMETVV
-1488 TCPIGDAHWEGQL
+1488 TCPVTVDHWESEL
-1501 KELIERHLAETG
+1501 KSLLERHVAETN
-1513 SVKAADILQHWDV
+1513 SRKATEILRHWDQEV
-1526 ELANFV
+1526 GNFLQV
-1532 QICPKEMLAHLPA
+1532 CPKEMLAHLSA
-1545 PLGVEDKAVPAE
+1545 PLTLEKTAVPAE

>member
-1 MIFSPTSHVLDA
+1 
-13 GPCCHEPRLQTQIKP
+13 
-28 DKPPNADAVALYW
+28 
-41 KEFTMTKFDQAWVDA
+41 MTKFDASWVKA
-56 ETAKREWMTE
+56 EEAKRKRMAE
-66 NSLYKEEEEHASCG
+66 NGMYSEAEEHASCG

-87 DGKPSRKVVE
+87 DGKPSRKVVQA
-97 NGIAALKAIWHRGAV
+97 GIDALKAVWHRGAV

-122 GIHVQIPVEF
+122 GIHVQIPVPF
-132 FYDQIRR
+132 FYNQIER
-139 TGHEPDMTK
+139 TGHTPRMEELM
-148 MIAVGQVFLPR
+148 AVGQVFLPR
-159 TDYGAQETCRTI
+159 TNFGAQETCRTI

-185 WRHVPVDVA
+185 WRHVPVNVA
-194 CLGEK
+194 CLGDK

-209 ILISNSKGVD
+209 ILISNSKGVN
-219 EETFERELYVIRRRI
+219 EEIFERELYVIRRRI
-234 EKAAT
+234 ENAAL
-239 AAGVQGLYLCSLSCR
+239 AAGINELYLASLSCR
-254 SIIYKGMMLAEQ
+254 SIIYKGMFLAQ
-266 VAEFYPDLMDE
+266 DVSEFYPDLKDD

-316 KGNLNWMKSH
+316 KGNTNWMKSH
-326 EIRMASGAFGDM
+326 EIRMSSDAFGDM

-344 IVAQGS
+344 VIPSGS

-358 VFEVLVRAGRS
+358 VFEMLVRAGRN
-369 APMAKTMMV
+369 APMAKTMLV
-378 PESWSKQAIELPQSW
+378 PESWSKQAVDLPKSW
-393 RDMYSYCNSVLE
+393 IDMYSYCNSVME

-447 ETGMVPVDEANVVE
+447 EAGMVYVDEANVKE
-461 KGALGPGQLLAVDMQ
+461 KGALGPGQLLAVDMD
-476 EGKLYH
+476 EGRLYH
-482 DTEMKDKLA
+482 DTEMKDLLA
-491 AAQPFG
+491 ASRDFG
-497 DWVGKINELDDKLAV
+497 AWVGKINELDDDLAKAI
-512 VTEKPMFTGAELRK
+512 EAPLFAGAELRQ
-526 RQIAAGYSIEE
+526 RQIAAGYTIEE
-537 LEQILAPMAEDAKE
+537 LEQILAPVAEDGKE
-551 ALASM
+551 TLASM

-569 RPLSHFFRQA
+569 RPLSHFFRQN

-605 LKNVLDEDS
+605 LKNVLDES
-614 SQTEILV
+614 SAQTEILV
-621 LDSPFV
+621 LNSPFV
-627 GNAQF
+627 ANVQF
-632 DELIANFNAPLAEI
+632 QRLLKNFNAPMVEI
-646 DCTFDAG
+646 DCTFPSGAEAG
-653 AGPDDLRKGLTRIR
+653 SLQTALNRIR
-667 AEAEDAVRSG
+667 SEAEDAVRSG
-677 AGHIILTDQ
+677 AGHLVLTDQ
-686 HQSIDR
+686 HTTDMRI
-692 VAMPMILATS
+692 AMPMILATS
-702 AVHSWLTRKG
+702 AVHSWLTRQG
-712 LRTFCSLNVR
+712 LRTFTSVNVR
-722 SAECVDP
+722 SAECIDP

-761 ECTLT
+761 DCALT
-766 EAIQRYRNAIDQG
+766 EAVARYRNAIDQG

-788 ISVISSYRGGLNFE
+788 ISVVSSYRGGLNFE
-802 AVGLSRAMVAEYFP
+802 AVGLSRAMCAEYFP
-816 GMQSRISGIGTT
+816 GMTSRISGIGVV
-828 GIQRKSESVHAKG
+828 GIQRKAESIHASAYKNA
-841 WRGGSDVLPIGGF
+841 SDVLPIGGF

-864 AWEAQTMHM
+864 AWEAQTMHL
-873 LQAACNTAN
+873 LQAACERGSF
-882 YEMWK
+882 EMWK
-887 QFSAAM
+887 NYSAKLQ
-893 RANPPIHLR
+893 ANPPIHLR
-902 DLLDIKEMGK
+902 DLLAIKPLGA
-912 AIPIEEVESITS
+912 AISVDEVESITS
-924 IRKRFVTPGMSLGA
+924 IRQRFVTPGMSLGA

-1068 RCKVTVKLVASSGVG
+1068 RCKVTVKLVAASGVG

-1092 KADVI
+1092 NADII

-1111 TSIKYAGLPW
+1111 TSIKFAGLPW

-1188 CPVGVCTQDEELR
+1188 CPVGVCTQDEDLR
-1201 DKFTGNADKV
+1201 GKFSGSADKV
-1211 VNLITFYAT
+1211 VNLITFYAQ
-1220 EVREILASIGARSM
+1220 EVREILASIGAHSLGE
-1234 DDVIGRADL
+1234 VIGRADL

-1267 GADRIVY
+1267 GADQISY
-1274 DRNKARNFVPDT
+1274 DRHKPRNSVPDT
-1286 LDAEIVKDAA
+1286 LDAQIVTDAA
-1296 RFLND
+1296 RFLQE

-1311 QNTLR
+1311 QNTSR
-1316 TIGTRTSS
+1316 SIGTRISS
-1324 HIVQNFGMNNTLQAD
+1324 HIVTKFGMRNSLQPD
-1339 HLTVKLS
+1339 HLTIKLQ
-1346 GSAGQSLGAFA
+1346 GSAGQALGAFA

-1364 VSGDANDY
+1364 VAGEANDY

-1386 PMNSPLVAADNT
+1386 AQISPLVASENT

-1422 FGVRNSGAKVV
+1422 FAVRNSGAKTVV
-1433 IEGCGACGC
+1433 EGCGSNGC
-1442 EYMTGGVAVIL
+1442 EYMTGGISVIL

-1468 AYLYDPD
+1468 AYLYDPK
-1475 GVADS
+1475 DS
-1480 RMNHETLA
+1480 TAPMMNMETLV
-1488 TCPIGDAHWEGQL
+1488 TCSVTAPHWEQEL
-1501 KELIERHLAETG
+1501 KDLVIRHANETG
-1513 SVKAADILQHWDV
+1513 SLKAADILQHWDQ
-1526 ELANFV
+1526 ERHNFIQV
-1532 QICPKEMLAHLPA
+1532 CPKEMLVHLPA
-1545 PLGVEDKAVPAE
+1545 SLNDAQAQSVPAE

>member
-1 MIFSPTSHVLDA
+1 
-13 GPCCHEPRLQTQIKP
+13 
-28 DKPPNADAVALYW
+28 
-41 KEFTMTKFDQAWVDA
+41 MTIYDQNWASA
-56 ETAKREWMTE
+56 EDAKRKWMAE
-66 NSLYKEEEEHASCG
+66 NSLWREEDEHSSCG

-87 DGKPSRKVVE
+87 EGKASRSVVE
-97 NGIAALKAIWHRGAV
+97 KGIDALKAVWHRGAV

-122 GIHVQIPVEF
+122 GIHVQIPVPF

-139 TGHEPDMTK
+139 TGHEPDQNK
-148 MIAVGQVFLPR
+148 LIAVGQVFLPR
-159 TDYGAQETCRTI
+159 TDFGAQERCRTI
-171 VESEVLRMGYYIYG
+171 VESEVLRMGHYIYG
-185 WRHVPVDVA
+185 WRHVPQNID

-209 ILISNSKGVD
+209 ILIRNEKNIS
-219 EETFERELYVIRRRI
+219 EEEFERELYVIRRRI
-234 EKAAT
+234 EKAAL
-239 AAGVQGLYLCSLSCR
+239 AAQVSQLYFCSLSCR

-266 VAEFYPDLMDE
+266 VAEFYPDLLDE

-283 ALYHQRY
+283 AIYHQRY

-296 QWWLA
+296 QWALA

-316 KGNLNWMKSH
+316 KGNVNWMRSH
-326 EIRMASGAFGDM
+326 EIRMASGAFGDA

-344 IVAQGS
+344 IVPAGI
-350 SDSAALDS
+350 SDSGALDS

-369 APMAKTMMV
+369 APMAKTMLV
-378 PESWSKQAIELPQSW
+378 PESWSKQAVEMPQAW
-393 RDMYSYCNSVLE
+393 QDMYSYCNAVME

-419 WVCAGL
+419 WVCGGL

-431 PMRYVV
+431 PLRYVV

-447 ETGMVPVDEANVVE
+447 EAGMVTIDEATVVE
-461 KGALGPGQLLAVDMQ
+461 KGALGPGQMIAVDMQ
-476 EGKLYH
+476 EGTLFH
-482 DTEMKDKLA
+482 DTAIKDKLSA
-491 AAQPFG
+491 SQPFG
-497 DWVGKINELDDKLAV
+497 DWVEKV
-512 VTEKPMFTGAELRK
+512 VDLSDLMRDVPEKALYEGADLRR
-526 RQIAAGYSIEE
+526 RQIAAGYSMEE
-537 LEQILAPMAEDAKE
+537 LEQILAPMAEDGKE
-551 ALASM
+551 AIASM

-563 VLSEKY
+563 VLSKQY
-569 RPLSHFFRQA
+569 RPLSHFFRQN
-579 FSQVTNPPIDSLREF
+579 FSQVTNPPIDSLRES

-605 LKNVLDEDS
+605 LKNVLDESS

-621 LDSPFV
+621 LESPFV
-627 GNAQF
+627 ANAEF
-632 DELIANFNAPLAEI
+632 DEMVRHFDGNVTFI

-653 AGPDDLRKGLTRIR
+653 SDHDALQRELQRVR
-667 AEAEDAVRSG
+667 EEAEDAVRSG
-677 AGHIILTDQ
+677 SGHLVLTDE
-686 HQSIDR
+686 HQSETR
-692 VAMPMILATS
+692 VPMPMILATS

-712 LRTFCSLNVR
+712 LRTFCSMNVR
-722 SAECVDP
+722 SAECIDP

-736 GCGATVVNAYLAE
+736 GCGATTVNAYLAQ
-749 DSLADRIERGLL
+749 DSIADRVNRGLIDGPL
-761 ECTLT
+761 I
-766 EAIQRYRNAIDQG
+766 EAVRRYRASIDAG
-779 LLKIMAKMG
+779 LLKIMSKMG
-788 ISVISSYRGGLNFE
+788 ISVLSSYRGGLNFE

-816 GMQSRISGIGTT
+816 GMPSRISGIGLH
-828 GIQRKSESVHAKG
+828 GIQHKLEDVHAKG
-841 WRGGSDVLPIGGF
+841 WKSGTDVLPIGGF

-873 LQAACNTAN
+873 MQAACNKAS
-882 YEMWK
+882 YELWK
-887 QFSAAM
+887 QYSSAM
-893 RANPPIHLR
+893 QSNPPIHLR
-902 DLLDIKEMGK
+902 DLLAIKPLG
-912 AIPIEEVESITS
+912 APIPLDQVESITS

-962 GGEDPAHFVPEANGD
+962 GGEDPAHFHPEPNGD

-995 EYLNHCEELEIKVA
+995 EYLNQCEELEIKVA

-1068 RCKVTVKLVASSGVG
+1068 RCKVTVKLVAASGVG

-1146 GGLRTGRDIVMAAM
+1146 GGLRTGRDILMAAM

-1188 CPVGVCTQDEELR
+1188 CPVGVCTQKEELR
-1201 DKFTGNADKV
+1201 AKFTGNADKV
-1211 VNLITFYAT
+1211 VNLITFYAQ
-1220 EVREILASIGARSM
+1220 EVRELLASIGARSM
-1234 DDVIGRADL
+1234 DEVIGRADL
-1243 LSQVSR
+1243 LAQVSR

-1267 GADRIVY
+1267 GADKITY
-1274 DRNKARNFVPDT
+1274 DRNKPRIEVPDT

-1301 GEKMQLQYAV
+1301 GEKMQLHYAV
-1311 QNTLR
+1311 QNTHR
-1316 TIGTRTSS
+1316 TIGTRVSS
-1324 HIVQNFGMNNTLQAD
+1324 HIVRNFGMRNSLQPD
-1339 HLTVKLS
+1339 HLTVKLT

-1379 GTIVVRP
+1379 GTVVVRP
-1386 PMNSPLVAADNT
+1386 PMASPLVAEDNT

-1422 FGVRNSGAKVV
+1422 FAVRNSGAHVV
-1433 IEGCGACGC
+1433 VEGCGTNGC

-1475 GVADS
+1475 GSA
-1480 RMNHETLA
+1480 RPLINMETLV
-1488 TCPIGDAHWEGQL
+1488 TCPVTVAEWEDQL
-1501 KELIERHLAETG
+1501 KSLIERHHAETG
-1513 SVKAADILQHWDV
+1513 SRKAERILQDWD
-1526 ELANFV
+1526 EEKANFL
-1532 QICPKEMLAHLPA
+1532 QICPKEMLAHIPH
-1545 PLGVEDKAVPAE
+1545 PLSYEETAIPAE

>member
-1 MIFSPTSHVLDA
+1 
-13 GPCCHEPRLQTQIKP
+13 
-28 DKPPNADAVALYW
+28 
-41 KEFTMTKFDQAWVDA
+41 MTKYDDAWVA
-56 ETAKREWMTE
+56 EQTAKRAWLAE
-66 NSLYKEEEEHASCG
+66 NGMFSEADEHSSCG

-87 DGKPSRKVVE
+87 DGTPSRKVVA
-97 NGIAALKAIWHRGAV
+97 NGIDALKAVWHRGAV
-112 DADGKTGDGA
+112 DADGRTGDGA
-122 GIHVQIPVEF
+122 GIHVQIPVQF
-132 FYDQIRR
+132 FYDQIER
-139 TGHEPDMTK
+139 TGHTPHKNQLM
-148 MIAVGQVFLPR
+148 AVGQVFLPR
-159 TDYGAQETCRTI
+159 TDFGAQETCRTI
-171 VESEVLRMGYYIYG
+171 VETEVLRMGYYIYG
-185 WRHVPVDVA
+185 WRHVPVDVSV
-194 CLGEK
+194 LGDK

-209 ILISNSKGVD
+209 ILISNSKGAD

-234 EKAAT
+234 EKAAI
-239 AAGVQGLYLCSLSCR
+239 AAQVPTMYLCSLSCR
-254 SIIYKGMMLAEQ
+254 SIIYKGMMLAQ
-266 VAEFYPDLMDE
+266 DVANFYPDLMDE

-283 ALYHQRY
+283 AIYHQRY

-326 EIRMASGAFGDM
+326 EIRMASGTFGDM

-344 IVAQGS
+344 IVPQGS

-369 APMAKTMMV
+369 APMAKTMLV
-378 PESWSKQAIELPQSW
+378 PESWSKQAVELPQSW
-393 RDMYSYCNSVLE
+393 RDMYSYCNAVME

-437 TGDGLLIAGS
+437 TGDGLVIAGS
-447 ETGMVPVDEANVVE
+447 EAGMVPIDEATVVE
-461 KGALGPGQLLAVDMQ
+461 KGALGPGQLLAVDMKN
-476 EGKLYH
+476 GTLFH
-482 DTEMKDKLA
+482 DKEIKDKLA

-497 DWVGKINELDDKLAV
+497 EWVGRINELDEYLGG
-512 VTEKPMFTGAELRK
+512 VTETAMFSGAELRK
-526 RQIAAGYSIEE
+526 RQIAAGYTVEE
-537 LEQILAPMAEDAKE
+537 LEQILTPMAEDAKE

-569 RPLSHFFRQA
+569 RPLSHFFRQN

-627 GNAQF
+627 ANAQF
-632 DELIANFNAPLAEI
+632 DALVENFNAAMVEI
-646 DCTFDAG
+646 DCTFAIDG
-653 AGPDDLRKGLTRIR
+653 GTKTLSDGLARIR

-677 AGHIILTDQ
+677 AGHLVLTDQ
-686 HQSIDR
+686 YQGADR
-692 VAMPMILATS
+692 VSMPMILATS

-712 LRTFCSLNVR
+712 LRTFCSINVR
-722 SAECVDP
+722 SAECIDA

-749 DSLADRIERGLL
+749 DSLADRIARGLMD
-761 ECTLT
+761 CNLT
-766 EAIQRYRNAIDQG
+766 QAMRRYREAIDAG
-779 LLKIMAKMG
+779 LLKIMSKMG

-816 GMQSRISGIGTT
+816 GMHSRISGIGVW
-828 GIQRKSESVHAKG
+828 GIQKKLLDVHASG
-841 WRGGSDVLPIGGF
+841 WLGGQDVLPIGGF
-854 YKARRSGEKH
+854 YKARKTGETH
-864 AWEAQTMHM
+864 AWEAQSMHM
-873 LQAACNTAN
+873 LQVACTRASH
-882 YEMWK
+882 EMWK
-887 QFSAAM
+887 QYSARM
-893 RANPPIHLR
+893 RAAPPIHLR
-902 DLLDIKEMGK
+902 DLMDIKPLGK
-912 AIPIEEVESITS
+912 PVPIEEVESITS

-943 HKTLNVAMNRI
+943 HKTLNIAMNRI

-962 GGEDPAHFVPEANGD
+962 GGEDPAHFQPESNGD

-995 EYLNHCEELEIKVA
+995 EYLNACEELEIKVA

-1018 QLPGMKVTDLI
+1018 QLPGMKVTELI

-1034 STKGVTLISPPP
+1034 STPGVTLISPPP

-1068 RCKVTVKLVASSGVG
+1068 RAKVTVKLVASSGVG

-1121 EMGLTEAHQVLAM
+1121 EMGLTEAHQVLSL
-1134 NNLRERVTLRTD
+1134 NNLRERITLRTD

-1160 MGAEEYGIGT
+1160 LGAEEYGIGT

-1188 CPVGVCTQDEELR
+1188 CPVGVCTQDESLR
-1201 DKFTGNADKV
+1201 AKFTGNADKV
-1211 VNLITFYAT
+1211 VNLIGFYAQ
-1220 EVREILASIGARSM
+1220 EVREILASIGARSLEE
-1234 DDVIGRADL
+1234 VIGRADL

-1261 LLITVD
+1261 MLITVD
-1267 GADRIVY
+1267 GTDRIKY
-1274 DRNKARNFVPDT
+1274 DRTKPRNEVPDT
-1286 LDAEIVKDAA
+1286 LDAEIVRDAE
-1296 RFLND
+1296 RFLID
-1301 GEKMQLQYAV
+1301 GEKMQLSYAV
-1311 QNTLR
+1311 RNTHR

-1324 HIVQNFGMNNTLQAD
+1324 HIVQRFGMRNSPLQPN
-1339 HLTVKLS
+1339 HLTVRLT

-1379 GTIVVRP
+1379 GTITVRP
-1386 PMNSPLVAADNT
+1386 PMASPLVASENT
-1398 IIGNTVLYGATAG
+1398 IIGNTVLYGATDG

-1422 FGVRNSGAKVV
+1422 FAVRNSGAKAV
-1433 IEGCGACGC
+1433 IEGCGSNGC

-1468 AYLYDPD
+1468 AYLYDPHGEVHD
-1475 GVADS
+1475 Y
-1480 RMNHETLA
+1480 MNLETLV
-1488 TCPIGDAHWEGQL
+1488 TCPVTIDHWEA
-1501 KELIERHLAETG
+1501 ELYGLIQRHADETM
-1513 SVKAADILQHWDV
+1513 SRKAQDILQHW
-1526 ELANFV
+1526 EEERAHFV
-1532 QICPKEMLAHLPA
+1532 QVCPKEMLVHLKH
-1545 PLGVEDKAVPAE
+1545 PLSVDAGVASH

>member
-1 MIFSPTSHVLDA
+1 
-13 GPCCHEPRLQTQIKP
+13 
-28 DKPPNADAVALYW
+28 
-41 KEFTMTKFDQAWVDA
+41 MTKYDDAWVA
-56 ETAKREWMTE
+56 REEAKRAMMAEKGMY
-66 NSLYKEEEEHASCG
+66 SFEEEHSSCG
-80 VGLVVSI
+80 VGLVVNI
-87 DGKPSRKVVE
+87 NGEKTREVVL
-97 NGIAALKAIWHRGAV
+97 NGINALKAIWHRGAV
-112 DADGKTGDGA
+112 DADGMTGDGA
-122 GIHVQIPVEF
+122 GIHLQIPVPF
-132 FYDQIRR
+132 FYEQVRR
-139 TGHEPDMTK
+139 TGHTPRENEL
-148 MIAVGQVFLPR
+148 IAVGQVFLPR
-159 TDYGAQETCRTI
+159 TNFAAQETCRTI
-171 VESEVLRMGYYIYG
+171 VETEVLRMGYYIYG
-185 WRHVPVDVA
+185 WRHVPVDISV
-194 CLGEK
+194 LGDK

-209 ILISNSKGVD
+209 ILISNAKGVD

-234 EKAAT
+234 EKAAI
-239 AAGVQGLYLCSLSCR
+239 AAQVPQMYIASMSCR

-266 VAEFYPDLMDE
+266 VAEFYPDLKDDQ
-277 RFESAF
+277 FISAF
-283 ALYHQRY
+283 AIYHQRY

-316 KGNLNWMKSH
+316 KGNMNWMKSH
-326 EIRMASGAFGDM
+326 EIRMASATFGDM

-344 IVAQGS
+344 IVAAGS

-369 APMAKTMMV
+369 APMAKTMLV
-378 PESWSKQAIELPQSW
+378 PESWSKQAVELPQAW
-393 RDMYSYCNSVLE
+393 RDMYSYCNSVME

-437 TGDGLLIAGS
+437 TSDGMLIAGS
-447 ETGMVPVDEANVVE
+447 EAGMVPLDEARVVR
-461 KGALGPGQLLAVDMQ
+461 KGALGPGQIIAVDMD
-476 EGKLYH
+476 EGKLFH
-482 DTEMKDKLA
+482 DTEIKDKLA
-491 AAQPFG
+491 ANQPFG
-497 DWVGKINELDDKLAV
+497 EWVGKITEMDDVLAG
-512 VTEKPMFTGAELRK
+512 VTEKPLFEGAELRR
-526 RQIAAGYSIEE
+526 RQVAAGYTIEE
-537 LEQILAPMAEDAKE
+537 LEQILAPMAEDGKE
-551 ALASM
+551 TLASM

-563 VLSEKY
+563 VLSGQY
-569 RPLSHFFRQA
+569 RPLSHFFRQN

-632 DELIANFNAPLAEI
+632 EELLAQFKVHTVTI
-646 DCTFDAG
+646 DCTFEAG
-653 AGPDDLRKGLTRIR
+653 SSNLSAGLARIR

-677 AGHIILTDQ
+677 AGHLVLTDQ
-686 HQSIDR
+686 HSGADR

-702 AVHSWLTRKG
+702 AVHSHLVRKG
-712 LRTFCSLNVR
+712 LRTFTSLNVR
-722 SAECVDP
+722 AAECVDP
-729 HYFAVLI
+729 HYFAVLV

-749 DSLADRIERGLL
+749 DSLADRIGRGLL
-761 ECTLT
+761 DMTLT
-766 EAIQRYRNAIDQG
+766 QAIGKYREAIDQG

-802 AVGLSRAMVAEYFP
+802 AVGLSRAMCAEYFP
-816 GMQSRISGIGTT
+816 GMTSRISGIGVV
-828 GIQRKSESVHAKG
+828 GIQRKAEEVHARG
-841 WRGGSDVLPIGGF
+841 WRADDVIMPIGGF
-854 YKARRSGEKH
+854 YKQRKSGEKH
-864 AWEAQTMHM
+864 AWEATSMHM
-873 LQAACNTAN
+873 LQMACNKAS
-882 YEMWK
+882 YQMWQQYSK
-887 QFSAAM
+887 KMQS
-893 RANPPIHLR
+893 NPPIHLR
-902 DLLDIKEMGK
+902 DLLDIKPRGN
-912 AIPIEEVESITS
+912 PVPLEEVESITS

-995 EYLNHCEELEIKVA
+995 EYLNQCEELEIKVA

-1092 KADVI
+1092 KADII

-1121 EMGLTEAHQVLAM
+1121 EMGLTEAHQVLSM
-1134 NNLRERVTLRTD
+1134 NNLRDRVTLRTD

-1188 CPVGVCTQDEELR
+1188 CPVGVCTQDEALR
-1201 DKFTGNADKV
+1201 GKFTGNADKV

-1220 EVREILASIGARSM
+1220 EVREILASIGARSL
-1234 DDVIGRADL
+1234 DEVIGRADL
-1243 LSQVSR
+1243 LTQVSR

-1267 GADRIVY
+1267 GAHENVY
-1274 DRNKARNFVPDT
+1274 DRDKPRQVVLDT
-1286 LDAEIVKDAA
+1286 LDSQIVRDAA
-1296 RFLND
+1296 RFLED
-1301 GEKMQLQYAV
+1301 GEKMQLSYAV
-1311 QNTLR
+1311 QNTHR
-1316 TIGTRTSS
+1316 TVGTRVSS
-1324 HIVQNFGMNNTLQAD
+1324 HIVKRFGMRNTLQPD
-1339 HLTVKLS
+1339 HLTVKLT

-1386 PMNSPLVAADNT
+1386 SMASPVVASENT
-1398 IIGNTVLYGATAG
+1398 IIGNTVLYGATSG

-1422 FGVRNSGAKVV
+1422 FAVRNSGAHVV
-1433 IEGCGACGC
+1433 IEGCGSNGC

-1453 GSIGANFGAGMTGGM
+1453 GEIGANFAAGMTGGM

-1475 GVADS
+1475 GLAPKL
-1480 RMNHETLA
+1480 MNAETIV
-1488 TCPIGDAHWEGQL
+1488 TCAVTVDHWLDQL
-1501 KELIERHLAETG
+1501 HGLIERHVAETNSRKG
-1513 SVKAADILQHWDV
+1513 ADILQHW
-1526 ELANFV
+1526 ESEKHNFLQV
-1532 QICPKEMLAHLPA
+1532 CPKEMLVHLPA
-1545 PLGVEDKAVPAE
+1545 PLSVEEAAVPAE